1 MTTGVA
7 ILWHAAAE
15 KTSKSLMFHL
25 SAPSDKRMDSLR
37 CICAI
42 RAAMLRQGCP
52 LIRVTVKR
60 KPATQQKKPSKKKGR
75 CKNMVYGG
83 GGVCQFWFVICVAS
97 KVGSL
102 QRNFSREPK
111 KHVSGLVSCCLL
123 RRSNGLSLRNCV
135 EYFQDNQIMSPH
147 GQFSY

>member
-1 MTTGVA
+1 
-7 ILWHAAAE
+7 
-15 KTSKSLMFHL
+15 
-25 SAPSDKRMDSLR
+25 
-37 CICAI
+37 
-42 RAAMLRQGCP
+42 
-52 LIRVTVKR
+52 
-60 KPATQQKKPSKKKGR
+60 
-75 CKNMVYGG
+75 MVYGG
-83 GGVCQFWFVICVAS
+83 GGGGCQFWFVICVAS

-135 EYFQDNQIMSPH
+135 EYFQDNQIISPH

>member
-60 KPATQQKKPSKKKGR
+60 KPATQQKKPSKKKRKVQKHGVWR
-75 CKNMVYGG
+75 GG
-83 GGVCQFWFVICVAS
+83 GLPILVCNMCCFQSWQFAAQ
-97 KVGSL
+97 L
-102 QRNFSREPK
+102 LTRAK

>member
-7 ILWHAAAE
+7 ITWHAAAE

-52 LIRVTVKR
+52 SIRVVVKR
-60 KPATQQKKPSKKKGR
+60 KPATHQTKNEQKKKGR
-75 CKNMVYGG
+75 CKNMVHGG
-83 GGVCQFWFVICVAS
+83 GGLPILVCNMCCFQSWQFAAQFLTRAKKTCFWACELLSAS
-97 KVGSL
+97 AE
-102 QRNFSREPK
+102 QRV
-111 KHVSGLVSCCLL
+111 VSAKLCGV
-123 RRSNGLSLRNCV
+123 LS
-135 EYFQDNQIMSPH
+135 
-147 GQFSY
+147 G

>member
-60 KPATQQKKPSKKKGR
+60 KPATQQKKPSKKKRKVQKHGVWR
-75 CKNMVYGG
+75 GG
-83 GGVCQFWFVICVAS
+83 GLPILVCNMCCFQSWQFAAQLLTRAKKTCFWACELLSAS
-97 KVGSL
+97 AE
-102 QRNFSREPK
+102 QRV
-111 KHVSGLVSCCLL
+111 VSAKLC
-123 RRSNGLSLRNCV
+123 
-135 EYFQDNQIMSPH
+135 
-147 GQFSY
+147 

>member
-60 KPATQQKKPSKKKGR
+60 KPATQQKKPSKKKRKVQKHGVWR
-75 CKNMVYGG
+75 
-83 GGVCQFWFVICVAS
+83 GGVPILVCNMCCFQSWQFAAQ
-97 KVGSL
+97 L
-102 QRNFSREPK
+102 LTRAK